1 MYLTAMC
8 GAREKTP
15 CVLSSA
21 SGRSMV
27 EGPMLQVLK
36 EHRLPV
42 TCRFMLVQQRW
53 IACRRNVTSV
63 FEGTPQQ

>member
-1 MYLTAMC
+1 
-8 GAREKTP
+8 
-15 CVLSSA
+15 
-21 SGRSMV
+21 MV

-53 IACRRNVTSV
+53 IACRRDVTSV